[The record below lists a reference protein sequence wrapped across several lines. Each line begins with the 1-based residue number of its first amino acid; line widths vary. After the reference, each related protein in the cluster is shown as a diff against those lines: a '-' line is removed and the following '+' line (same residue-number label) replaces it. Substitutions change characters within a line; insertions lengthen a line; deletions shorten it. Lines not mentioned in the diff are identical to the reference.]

1 MSDTPMF
8 DSLPVLT
15 HEAVMAMLEN
25 GAAKATEIGQPQCL
39 VIVDASGETI
49 GSLRMSGAKYLS
61 MRSARTKA
69 RTAASNRVA
78 TGGMDESF
86 AHKIAAATGNSV
98 TNLPGGL
105 PVMIDGRLAG
115 AVGVGSGTGEQDIAV
130 GTATLEAVG
139 ADSV

>member
-1 MSDTPMF
+1 MF

-86 AHKIAAATGNSV
+86 AHKIASATGNSV

-130 GTATLEAVG
+130 GTAMLEAVG

>member
-86 AHKIAAATGNSV
+86 AHKIASATGNSV

-130 GTATLEAVG
+130 GTAMLEAVG